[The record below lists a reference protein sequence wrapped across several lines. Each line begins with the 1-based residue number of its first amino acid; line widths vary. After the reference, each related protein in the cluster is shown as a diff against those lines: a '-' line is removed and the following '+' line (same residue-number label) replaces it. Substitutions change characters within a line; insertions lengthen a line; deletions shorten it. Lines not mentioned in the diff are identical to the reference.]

1 MKIKISD
8 NARMLLSLFL
18 PLYAI
23 HCMEQV
29 YFVYGNVLQ
38 EMAISPEMTG
48 WLLSSFFIAI
58 MACRAVGGWFLENLG
73 IRRTLQIGSIVG
85 FVGCSVL
92 FVASFEAFRG
102 SLAIL
107 FLGRVLSGASFGIY
121 SIGIFSHQAVTIP
134 EHMRGAVF
142 AIVISGGILPT
153 ATITPIGEWL
163 LLNSHLRAYLALG
176 PLLCVACWYFGS
188 KLGTDKAPT
197 RAKRG
202 QWGSYGDLVRSPGFL
217 PLVFTGSFVA
227 LTDASMINISLL
239 AAEKGIAASYF
250 LASSSVAAV
259 IVRVAGARILNVAPR
274 LVAFAPCGMLMAL
287 AILLVSLVPSGA
299 IFLLSGVLFGV
310 GIGAAFPM
318 FLALISDTLPQELRP
333 KGMATALLVYD
344 SGWFLTPLFV
354 GYMTA
359 AFGMAGTF
367 RLLSIVTFAA
377 LAALQCL
384 YWIPRFRTMRIAKG
398 A

>member
-1 MKIKISD
+1 MTIKLSD

-58 MACRAVGGWFLENLG
+58 MACRTVGGWFLENLG

-92 FVASFEAFRG
+92 FVASFEIFRG
-102 SLAIL
+102 SVGIL

-121 SIGIFSHQAVTIP
+121 SIGIFSYQAITIP

-163 LLNSHLRAYLALG
+163 LFGSHLRAYLALG

-188 KLGTDKAPT
+188 KLGTDEAPK
-197 RAKRG
+197 RGRRG
-202 QWGSYGDLVRSPGFL
+202 QWGSYGDLVRSRGFL
-217 PLVFTGSFVA
+217 PLVLTGSVVA
-227 LTDASMINISLL
+227 LIDASMVNISLL
-239 AAEKGIAASYF
+239 AAEKGVAASYF
-250 LASSSVAAV
+250 LASCSVAAV
-259 IVRVAGARILNVAPR
+259 IVRVAGARLLNVAPR
-274 LVAFAPCGMLMAL
+274 LVAFAPCGMLMTL
-287 AILLVSLVPSGA
+287 AILLVSVVPSGTT
-299 IFLLSGVLFGV
+299 FLISGALFGI

-333 KGMATALLVYD
+333 KGMATALLLYD
-344 SGWFLTPLFV
+344 SGWFLTPLIV
-354 GYMTA
+354 GYATA
-359 AFGMAGTF
+359 AFGVAGTF
-367 RLLSIVTFAA
+367 RLLSLST
-377 LAALQCL
+377 LAILAVLQCL
-384 YWIPRFRTMRIAKG
+384 YWVPRFRAMRIAKD

>member
-1 MKIKISD
+1 MKIKVSD

-38 EMAISPEMTG
+38 DMNISPEMTG

-58 MACRAVGGWFLENLG
+58 MACRTVGGWFLENLG
-73 IRRTLQIGSIVG
+73 IRRTLQIGSVVG

-92 FVASFEAFRG
+92 FAASFEMFGG
-102 SLAIL
+102 SVAIL

-163 LLNSHLRAYLALG
+163 LFGSHLRAYLALG

-188 KLGTDKAPT
+188 QLGESGVPP
-197 RAKRG
+197 RNRQS
-202 QWGSYGDLVRSPGFL
+202 QWGSYRDLVRSQGFL
-217 PLVFTGSFVA
+217 PLVLTGSVVA
-227 LTDASMINISLL
+227 LIDASMINISLL
-239 AAEKGIAASYF
+239 AAEKGVAASYF
-250 LASSSVAAV
+250 LASCSIAAV
-259 IVRVAGARILNVAPR
+259 VVRVAGAQILNAAPR
-274 LVAFAPCGMLMAL
+274 LVAFAPCGMLMTL
-287 AILLVSLVPSGA
+287 AIFLVSIVPSGT
-299 IFLLSGVLFGV
+299 IFLISGVLFGV

-318 FLALISDTLPQELRP
+318 FLALISDTLPRELRP

-344 SGWFLTPLFV
+344 CGWFLTPLFV

-359 AFGMAGTF
+359 ALGVAGTF
-367 RLLSIVTFAA
+367 RLLSLITFAA
-377 LAALQCL
+377 LAGLQCL
-384 YWIPRFRTMRIAKG
+384 YWIPRFRTMRIEKG